1 MHGTSGTTAALA
13 RLAAV
18 FLPASLP
25 REGRVAFWDPSGNP
39 LPDGAPTTELTVVR
53 AHGAGV
59 RRRTVPA
66 VVLPVAAAL
75 PLLAGA
81 RQDPGAHPATA
92 CWGAAALHALRL
104 VARGRLLPGLTPEG
118 YDAWRAG
125 PLEPEDATHLRAV
138 AAALPPEGHAV
149 PLPGPAPLR
158 LPGPEPLVR
167 AFLDAVADTL
177 PRTPAA
183 PYAVGG
189 PFAAPEA
196 QHLPGAHEWAAEV
209 ASGMDAGVRVSLR
222 LDLSAFTL
230 FDSDSDSDSDSDGS
244 GGDHAVGDSGSG
256 ATGPAG
262 EGHRAG
268 AVTRRAGA
276 AVVQVHSLA
285 DPTLMVDAAALWA
298 GEAPE
303 AFGPRAR
310 IDAALAVRRAA
321 RVWPPLERL
330 TEQDVPDV
338 MALGEE
344 EVADLLGA
352 AASRL
357 AAAGVTVH
365 WPRDLAHDL
374 AATAVVRPAPGS
386 ATDGTGFFESEDLL
400 RFEWQLALGGEPL
413 TEAEMDALAEAHR
426 PVVRLRDRWVVVDP
440 ALVRKARKRDLGL
453 LDPVDALAV
462 ALTGAAEVDG
472 ETVEAVPAGALAVLR
487 DRLVAGPQPAAP
499 PPGLDAELRDYQL
512 RGLAWLDLMTSLG
525 LGGCL
530 ADDMGLGKTVTLIA
544 LHLRR
549 AERDGA
555 GRPTQVVCPASQL
568 GNWQRE
574 IRRFAPGVPVRR
586 FHGTGRTLTDLDGG
600 FVLTTYGT
608 MRTAAGELAE
618 VAWGMVV
625 ADEAQHV
632 KNPYSATARALRTIP
647 TPARVALT
655 GTPVENN
662 LSELWALLDWTT
674 PGLLGPLK
682 SFRARHARAVESGE
696 DPDAAERLARLVRPF
711 LLRRRKS
718 DPGIVPELPP
728 KTETD
733 RPVPLTREQASLYE
747 AVVRESM
754 LVIEGSEGIA
764 RRGLVLKLL
773 TSLKQICDHPA
784 LFLKEGVAPD
794 RARADRSGK
803 LTLLDELLDTVLAE
817 DGSML
822 VFTQYVGMAR
832 LITAHLAA
840 RSVPVEMLHG
850 GTPVLERERMVDRFQ
865 EGGTPVLVLSLK
877 AAGTGLNLTRAGH
890 VVHFDRWW
898 NPAVEEQATDR
909 AYRIGQTQP
918 VQVHRLITEGT
929 VEDRIAEMLE
939 AKRALADAILGSG
952 EAALTELTDRELTDL
967 VSLRR
972 PS

>member
-1 MHGTSGTTAALA
+1 MSDTTGPVATAERAGQGAVPSVPA

-18 FLPASLP
+18 FLPAPLP
-25 REGRVAFWDPSGNP
+25 RDGRIAFWDPESGP
-39 LPDGAPTTELTVVR
+39 VTGPAPEDGARTTERAAAGAAEGLPELTELTVVR
-53 AHGAGV
+53 RHGTAA
-59 RRRTVPA
+59 RRGTTPA
-66 VVLPVAAAL
+66 LSLPLTEAL
-75 PLLAGA
+75 PLLVRA
-81 RQDPGAHPATA
+81 RHDPAAHPATA

-104 VARGRLLPGLTPEG
+104 TARGRLLPGLTATG
-118 YDAWRAG
+118 HDAWRAG
-125 PLEPEDATHLRAV
+125 PLDPDDVAHLRAV

-149 PLPGPAPLR
+149 PLDGPGPIR
-158 LPGPEPLVR
+158 LPAPEALVR
-167 AFLDAVADTL
+167 SFLDAVADTL

-183 PYAVGG
+183 PHASGR
-189 PFAAPEA
+189 PFAARAA
-196 QHLPGAHEWAAEV
+196 QRLPDAHDWAAEV
-209 ASGMDAGVRVSLR
+209 AAGMDAGVRISLR
-222 LDLSAFTL
+222 LDLSAYDL
-230 FDSDSDSDSDSDGS
+230 FDGDPS
-244 GGDHAVGDSGSG
+244 GGARG
-256 ATGPAG
+256 
-262 EGHRAG
+262 
-268 AVTRRAGA
+268 AGA

-285 DPTLMVDAAALWA
+285 DPTLVADAADLWSGA
-298 GEAPE
+298 ADA

-310 IDAALAVRRAA
+310 VDAALAVRRAA
-321 RVWPPLERL
+321 RVWPPLDRL
-330 TEQDVPDV
+330 GEQDVPDV
-338 MALGEE
+338 LSLSED
-344 EVADLLGA
+344 EVTDLLGVA
-352 AASRL
+352 AGRL
-357 AAAGVTVH
+357 AAAGVAVH

-374 AATAVVRPAPGS
+374 TATAVVRPAPGS

-400 RFEWQLALGGEPL
+400 QFRWQLAIGGDPL
-413 TEAEMDALAEAHR
+413 TEAEMDTLAEAHR
-426 PVVRLRDRWVVVDP
+426 PVVRLRDRWVLVDP
-440 ALVRKARKRDLGL
+440 ALARRARQRDLGL
-453 LDPVDALAV
+453 LDPVDALSV
-462 ALTGAAEVDG
+462 ALTGTAEADG
-472 ETVEAVPAGALAVLR
+472 ETVEVVPAGALAGLR
-487 DRLVAGPQPAAP
+487 DRLTAGIRPAEP
-499 PPGLDAELRDYQL
+499 PPGLHATLRDYQL

-544 LHLRR
+544 LHLKR
-549 AERDGA
+549 ARTE
-555 GRPTQVVCPASQL
+555 PTLVVCPASLL

-574 IRRFAPGVPVRR
+574 ITRFAPGVPVRR
-586 FHGTGRTLTDLDGG
+586 FHGSDRTLDGLKDG

-608 MRTAAGELAE
+608 MRSAAATLAE
-618 VAWGMVV
+618 QPWGMVV

-632 KNPYSATARALRTIP
+632 KNPYSATAKALRTIP
-647 TPARVALT
+647 SPARVALT

-682 SFRARHARAVESGE
+682 SFRARHARAVENGE
-696 DPDAAERLARLVRPF
+696 DEEAVRRLARLVRPF
-711 LLRRRKS
+711 LLRRKKS

-733 RPVPLTREQASLYE
+733 HPVPLTREQAALYE

-754 LVIEGSEGIA
+754 LAIETAGGMA

-784 LFLKEGVAPD
+784 LFLKEEHPPGGAD
-794 RARADRSGK
+794 RLTARSGK
-803 LTLLDELLDTVLAE
+803 LALLDELLDTVLAE
-817 DGSML
+817 DGSVL

-832 LITAHLAA
+832 LITSHLSAHA
-840 RSVPVEMLHG
+840 VPVDLLHG
-850 GTPVLERERMVDRFQ
+850 GTPVPERERMVDRFQ
-865 EGGTPVLVLSLK
+865 SGATPVLVLSLK

-939 AKRALADAILGSG
+939 SKRALADAVLGGG
-952 EAALTELTDRELTDL
+952 ESALTELTDRELSDL